1 MGVEIIVLIGPFFFG
16 PSPQELRVQ
25 RGRLFVMES
34 PDPHFWACLSLLS
47 LVEARQIGVGTPGEC
62 FSYSHPRKERN
73 RFVPTTANRMQ
84 MVEKVT
90 HSDVHGHDSSSL
102 RATTMKEVGSFDGA
116 FVHYLSS
123 GVVSP
128 DEMFLKEERPLL
140 PQTWGFYG
148 NFNEKHFTFVHLML
162 LNLQGSFPRTTSYRE

>member
-1 MGVEIIVLIGPFFFG
+1 MDVTETMADMCIVHVPRRQDACQSFL
-16 PSPQELRVQ
+16 STPQNWLT
-25 RGRLFVMES
+25 
-34 PDPHFWACLSLLS
+34 
-47 LVEARQIGVGTPGEC
+47 VGC
-62 FSYSHPRKERN
+62 RYSHPRKEQN
-73 RFVPTTANRMQ
+73 RFVPATANRMQ

-148 NFNEKHFTFVHLML
+148 DFNEKHFTFVHLML